1 MTGITRVLADERKI
15 YKKIPTVLRLDCREI
30 IK

>member
-1 MTGITRVLADERKI
+1 MTGFIALLADERKI